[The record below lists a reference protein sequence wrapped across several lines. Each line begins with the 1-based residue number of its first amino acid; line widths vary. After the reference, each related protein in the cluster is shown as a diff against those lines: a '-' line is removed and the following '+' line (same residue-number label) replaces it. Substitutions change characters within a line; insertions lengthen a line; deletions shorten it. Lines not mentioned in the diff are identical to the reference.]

1 MPFWRGEVC
10 RGVSRFIDGTE
21 DGPMQSNKFSRRR
34 VVTTAAAVA
43 AGSMLGH
50 GFTAGAAPAGNA
62 GRSVR
67 AFQDYQGEVVIV
79 SVQEAGKAQPT
90 IDAIQAAY
98 PGVKVT
104 WRFLPSERFAELFT
118 ASEVAGDQIDIMDL
132 NGQDLRRYALG
143 ERLTDLSGIAFKDR
157 FREVATDTYTIQD
170 KLWALPRGGIGGF
183 TFFYNKKALEKIGA
197 TAVPETYADLVAMA
211 PDLKAAGIAPFV
223 HAGKNIYLWPIW
235 QFWAYAQ
242 TSGNKSIENTFSVL
256 AGEAKFTDPEHVAA
270 LQILANFANDG
281 LFIDGV
287 NSLDSDAAWLQF
299 TRGASL
305 FLYTHSGQIG
315 TYRAGDFPDLDMSL
329 IQPVLSVDD
338 TAVARQLP
346 GGTGSALGIYADI
359 KEERAGIA
367 QQIIDVMTS
376 DPVVKEL
383 NVQNG
388 DPVSCN
394 ANVVASDDPL
404 ATMYAESCS
413 PNQITYLDW
422 FWPPEITRAFQENQ
436 QGLVAGSLSAEDAAS
451 SIQDTL
457 DELYADGYEFE
468 Q

>member
-1 MPFWRGEVC
+1 
-10 RGVSRFIDGTE
+10 
-21 DGPMQSNKFSRRR
+21 MQSNKYSRRR

-50 GFTAGAAPAGNA
+50 GLSAGAAPVGSA

-67 AFQDYQGEVVIV
+67 AFQDYQGEVVVV
-79 SVQEAGKAQPT
+79 SVQQAGAG
-90 IDAIQAAY
+90 AADDRCNPGCLSRASKS
-98 PGVKVT
+98 PGVIM
-104 WRFLPSERFAELFT
+104 PSERFAELFT

-143 ERLTDLSGIAFKDR
+143 DRLKDLSDITYKDR
-157 FREVATDTYTIQD
+157 FREVATATYTIQE

-223 HAGKNIYLWPIW
+223 HAGKNIYLWPVW
-235 QFWAYAQ
+235 QFWAYGQ
-242 TSGNKSIENTFSVL
+242 TSGNKPIEGTFSVL

-305 FLYTHSGQIG
+305 FLLHAQRSD
-315 TYRAGDFPDLDMSL
+315 RHLPRRRFP
-329 IQPVLSVDD
+329 
-338 TAVARQLP
+338 
-346 GGTGSALGIYADI
+346 
-359 KEERAGIA
+359 
-367 QQIIDVMTS
+367 
-376 DPVVKEL
+376 
-383 NVQNG
+383 
-388 DPVSCN
+388 
-394 ANVVASDDPL
+394 
-404 ATMYAESCS
+404 
-413 PNQITYLDW
+413 
-422 FWPPEITRAFQENQ
+422 
-436 QGLVAGSLSAEDAAS
+436 
-451 SIQDTL
+451 
-457 DELYADGYEFE
+457 
-468 Q
+468 

>member
-1 MPFWRGEVC
+1 
-10 RGVSRFIDGTE
+10 
-21 DGPMQSNKFSRRR
+21 MQSNKYSRRR

-50 GFTAGAAPAGNA
+50 GLSAGAAPVGSA

-79 SVQEAGKAQPT
+79 SIQEAAKAQPT

-98 PGVKVT
+98 PGVKIT
-104 WRFLPSERFAELFT
+104 WRYLPSERFAELFT

-143 ERLTDLSGIAFKDR
+143 DRMKDLSGITFKDR
-157 FREVATDTYTIQD
+157 FREVATATYTIGD
-170 KLWALPRGGIGGF
+170 KLWALPRGGISGF
-183 TFFYNKKALEKIGA
+183 TFFYNKKSLEKIGA
-197 TAVPETYADLVAMA
+197 SAVPETYADLVAIA
-211 PDLKAAGIAPFV
+211 PDLKAADIAPFV
-223 HAGKNIYLWPIW
+223 HAGKNIYLWPVW
-235 QFWAYAQ
+235 QFWAYGQ
-242 TSGNKSIENTFSVL
+242 TSGNKAVEGTSSVL

-299 TRGASL
+299 TQGKAL
-305 FLYTHSGQIG
+305 FFYTHSSVIG

-338 TAVARQLP
+338 TSIARQLP
-346 GGTGSALGIYADI
+346 GGTGNALGIYTDIKDERADI
-359 KEERAGIA
+359 AMK
-367 QQIIDVMTS
+367 IIDVMTT
-376 DPVVKEL
+376 DPVVKAYNDL
-383 NVQNG
+383 QG

-404 ATMYAESCS
+404 ATIYSENCS

-422 FWPPEITRAFQENQ
+422 FWPPEITRTFQEQQ
-436 QGLVAGSLSAEDAAS
+436 QGIVAGSTSAEDAAS
-451 SIQDTL
+451 AIQDTL
-457 DELYADGYEFE
+457 DELYADGYTFE